1 MKFYGNG
8 GTCGSET
15 HLKRDCPHKTG
26 SAAGTAVNYV
36 ETWIATDDAEDHPT
50 TRTSERNEEF
60 IFVMWHSHTFPPRK
74 DDNMRWQPY
83 DHTQWEAAGWVDANV
98 FPDNNVEIE
107 SATGASGASKGADK
121 AKSSWWNSDLDW
133 GEYHGSD
140 IHKRDELESVDEP
153 ELESD
158 DEPERVIT
166 RTASSKAA
174 ATASSKAAPIAPK
187 RSSRHEDGVKKAR
200 RGKTSAHKRSQTS
213 IIMRQIRQDYVEG
226 ERRRTCDCPRW
237 EAHVPGYNLK
247 NHDARPLLVAP
258 H

>member
-1 MKFYGNG
+1 
-8 GTCGSET
+8 
-15 HLKRDCPHKTG
+15 
-26 SAAGTAVNYV
+26 
-36 ETWIATDDAEDHPT
+36 
-50 TRTSERNEEF
+50 
-60 IFVMWHSHTFPPRK
+60 
-74 DDNMRWQPY
+74 MRWQPY
-83 DHTQWEAAGWVDANV
+83 DHTQWEAAGWVDDNV

-107 SATGASGASKGADK
+107 GATGASGASKGADK

-237 EAHVPGYNLK
+237 EAHVPGCNLK
-247 NHDARPLLVAP
+247 SLDARPLRVAP
-258 H
+258 LISSHRAKSGLTPLSTETLRWLDQAREYVTQENHSSNNAASSSGSYPPHKQSRGLC